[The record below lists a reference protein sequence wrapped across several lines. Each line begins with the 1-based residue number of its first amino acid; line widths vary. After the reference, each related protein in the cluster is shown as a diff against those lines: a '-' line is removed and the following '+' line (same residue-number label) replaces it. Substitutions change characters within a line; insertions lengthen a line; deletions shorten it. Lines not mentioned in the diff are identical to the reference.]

1 MTEKTTRIVIFA
13 KAPRAGFAK
22 TRLIPAVGAE
32 GAAEL
37 AKKLLLNAVD
47 AALAADIGPVE
58 LCVTPDLS
66 DPLWQQLDLPQ
77 QLHYSVQCDGDLGQ
91 RMAGAVQ
98 KVLAYGEQIILTG
111 TDCPMLN
118 VQRLRDAA
126 AALNH
131 HRCALY
137 PVSDG
142 GYSMIALNDFDPSLF
157 SDIPW
162 STEQVFPMTQE
173 RLENLGWDW
182 WQGETLRDIDEPEDL
197 QWLPNKRSTE

>member
-1 MTEKTTRIVIFA
+1 MTQKTTRIVIFA

-22 TRLIPAVGAE
+22 TRLIPALGAE

-37 AKKLLLNAVD
+37 AKQLLLNAVHE
-47 AALAADIGPVE
+47 ALAADIGPVA
-58 LCVTPDLS
+58 LCVAPDLK
-66 DPLWQQLDLPQ
+66 DPLWKELDLPQ
-77 QLHYSVQCDGDLGQ
+77 ELHYSVQCDGDLGQ

-98 KVLAYGEQIILTG
+98 RVLVNGEQIILTG

-118 VQRLRDAA
+118 AQRLRDAA
-126 AALNH
+126 TALKQ

-142 GYSMIALNDFDPSLF
+142 GYSMIALNTFDPSLF

-182 WQGETLRDIDEPEDL
+182 WQGETLHDIDEPEDL
-197 QWLPNKRSTE
+197 RWLPD